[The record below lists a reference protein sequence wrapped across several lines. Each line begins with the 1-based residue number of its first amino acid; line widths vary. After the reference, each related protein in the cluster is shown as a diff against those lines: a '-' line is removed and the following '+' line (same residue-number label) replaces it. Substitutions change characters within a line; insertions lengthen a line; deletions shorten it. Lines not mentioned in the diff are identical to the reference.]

1 MDLKVQPVDGLYAI
15 RPASALGA
23 FWLQAHFPAS
33 EWDVL
38 LGGQAVFN
46 GDCFAAIVDDARGA
60 GLAVDLP
67 IQVPS

>member
-1 MDLKVQPVDGLYAI
+1 MDLKAQPMDGLFAI
-15 RPASALGA
+15 RPVSALGL
-23 FWLQAHFPAS
+23 FWLQAHFPSS

-46 GDCFAAIVDDARGA
+46 ADCLAAMLADARGA